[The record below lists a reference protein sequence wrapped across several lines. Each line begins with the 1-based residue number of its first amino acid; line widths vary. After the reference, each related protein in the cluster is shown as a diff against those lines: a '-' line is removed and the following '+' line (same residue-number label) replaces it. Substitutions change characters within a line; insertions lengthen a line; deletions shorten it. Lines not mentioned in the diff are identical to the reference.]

1 MSPITTA
8 GGEASTRLTAVLG
21 PAAMTRADP
30 STGGTAHQPGNI
42 AKKWER
48 EDAADDALAVA
59 TGATQPVR
67 HRLHERLHQ
76 HDIDH
81 GGLVDNQQVTV
92 ERVVVATVEAAALRF
107 KSPSNFPAERAD
119 SHCR

>member
-1 MSPITTA
+1 MPEIASHRIPTQLATA
-8 GGEASTRLTAVLG
+8 
-21 PAAMTRADP
+21 P
-30 STGGTAHQPGNI
+30 I

-48 EDAADDALAVA
+48 EDAADDARAVA
-59 TGATQPVR
+59 AGATQPVR
-67 HRLHERLHQ
+67 HRLHQRLHQ

-92 ERVVVATVEAAALRF
+92 ERVVVATVEAAALRVT
-107 KSPSNFPAERAD
+107 SPSNFPAERAD